1 MNTTVT
7 NQIDIFLQKVL
18 SSAFTSESPF
28 INVVTP
34 LSGKFFTK
42 YRIDS
47 SNDKRANYPIQQITF
62 RVGTPINF
70 VSKNHLFLRDYF
82 FFSLDDAEDAII
94 AGSPFRIT
102 KHDVFLNNGKIKR
115 VHGIQFSEVYNSY
128 HIPLVDIETEQ
139 EISFSLEQKERIN
152 AMCSPLFLQTQVNP
166 YGEHIDTLV
175 RDTNSSSYENAS
187 ENMKELV
194 SSSFLNFVF
203 CPPDCGINVGNHYVF
218 VDPTPY
224 YKTFSHFPYVSPIL

>member
-1 MNTTVT
+1 MNTVIT
-7 NQIDIFLQKVL
+7 NQIDIFLQKAL
-18 SSAFTSESPF
+18 FSAFTSESPF

-47 SNDKRANYPIQQITF
+47 SNDQRATYPIQQITF

-94 AGSPFRIT
+94 AESAFRIT
-102 KHDVFLNNGKIKR
+102 KHDVFLNNGTIKR
-115 VHGIQFSEVYNSY
+115 VHGIQFSEVYNS
-128 HIPLVDIETEQ
+128 HDIPLVDIETQQ
-139 EISFSLEQKERIN
+139 EISFSSGEKDHIN
-152 AMCSPLFLQTQVNP
+152 AICSPLFLQTGVNP

-187 ENMKELV
+187 EDIKELV

-203 CPPDCGINVGNHYVF
+203 CPPNCGINVGNHYVF
-218 VDPTPY
+218 VDPNPY
-224 YKTFSHFPYVSPIL
+224 YKTFSHFPYVKPIL